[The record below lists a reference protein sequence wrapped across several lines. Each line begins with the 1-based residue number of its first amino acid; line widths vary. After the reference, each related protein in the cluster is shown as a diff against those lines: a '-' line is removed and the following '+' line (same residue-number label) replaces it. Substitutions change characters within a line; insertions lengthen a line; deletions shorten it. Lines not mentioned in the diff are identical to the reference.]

1 MPLVVALRGQLPV
14 RVQAGDDSAGQHR
27 ELIWIDGAGLL
38 QQGGFDLS
46 DQLRVLIDHP
56 VG

>member
-1 MPLVVALRGQLPV
+1 MPLVVALRGQRPSGS
-14 RVQAGDDSAGQHR
+14 RQATIRRPHR